1 MGRLVDD
8 VEVKFLPSGACAI
21 KIRVVTDDGYYDAKA
36 KPPEY
41 KKRPTYHTIKQ
52 IGKNAEKSTDL
63 VKGDWIYAEGQRLTD
78 DWVNRDGDK
87 KYQDFLK
94 AFIIVEIPDP
104 FEEAEKAAKKPAP
117 QTQQAH
123 PAAGQEP
130 DDDIPF

>member
-8 VEVKFLPSGACAI
+8 IEVKYLPSGACAI
-21 KIRVVTDDGYYDAKA
+21 KLRVVTDDGYYDTK
-36 KPPEY
+36 KNEY
-41 KKRPTYHTIKQ
+41 IKRPTYHTIKQ
-52 IGKNAEKSTDL
+52 IGKNAEKSTHL
-63 VKGDWIYAEGQRLTD
+63 VKGDWVYAEGQRLTD

-87 KYQDFLK
+87 KFQDFLK

-104 FEEAEKAAKKPAP
+104 FEAAEKAKATAPP

-123 PAAGQEP
+123 QERPEP